1 MSRGKGCPVGSD
13 GQTARPLDDVDRLIL
28 AILREDGRISMS
40 ALAEQAHISRPN
52 AYARVERLRAD
63 GVIQGF
69 TVRLDPAR
77 AGLRTSAYV
86 TLKIE
91 QNSWRTLRQ
100 RVNALPHV
108 EHIALVSG
116 DFDVLLLVRT
126 RDNDELRQLVLDR
139 LHDMPEVRSTRTLL
153 IFDDAHAP
161 GG

>member
-1 MSRGKGCPVGSD
+1 MDSA
-13 GQTARPLDDVDRLIL
+13 GQPARPLDDVDRRIL
-28 AILREDGRISMS
+28 AILREDGRISMRT
-40 ALAEQAHISRPN
+40 LAEQVHISRPN
-52 AYARVERLRAD
+52 AYARLERLRAD

-69 TVRLDPAR
+69 TVRIDPVK
-77 AGLRTSAYV
+77 AGLQTSAYV

-108 EHIALVSG
+108 EHVALVSG

-126 RDNDELRQLVLDR
+126 RDNAELRQLVLDR

-153 IFDDAHAP
+153 VFDDSHPA
-161 GG
+161 G